1 MIILWFILGI
11 IAYLAMGRIMI
22 TLIENYSDYLEFD
35 GFCYEWYKGW
45 ATVFFPI
52 VVLWIF
58 ACWIADLITGQ

>member
-1 MIILWFILGI
+1 
-11 IAYLAMGRIMI
+11 MGRIMI

-35 GFCYEWYKGW
+35 DFCYEWYKGW